1 MTVKEILDVVLSREG
16 LYRNVPNPFATT
28 DLIVQENIRIMN
40 ELINDIVI
48 KNSLSDLLRL
58 CEFTTYNQW
67 IDTNAYEV
75 GDTIYSGKYRY
86 KALLA
91 GMSTVDPATLGL
103 KPGETGTGSDGV
115 TWQCMGDW
123 NQYPFAELA
132 DDCAGIDT
140 GTMVNMNQRVPMQAV
155 NMHQWMVLKA
165 NSVSVGTT
173 GIFNIRD
180 KSIYIFPGLADG
192 TPIQFLYYTEKPI
205 IASDGTRKHKFDNST
220 DTTIIPEEILM
231 LGTVYRYLKDKDVG
245 NWSEVE
251 QEYYSTLRDY
261 EARGHAPQQIDLAGG
276 TLRDVSNYSDGNW
289 DIR

>member
-1 MTVKEILDVVLSREG
+1 MNVKEMLDVVLSREG

-40 ELINDIVI
+40 ELIDDIII
-48 KNSLSDLLRL
+48 KNSLSDLLRE
-58 CEFTTYNQW
+58 CHFTTYLQW
-67 IDTNAYEV
+67 KSGMNLVT
-75 GDTIYSGKYRY
+75 GDVVYSGKYRY
-86 KALLA
+86 KCLVAGTTADDPALLGLNIGDTGA
-91 GMSTVDPATLGL
+91 GA
-103 KPGETGTGSDGV
+103 DGI
-115 TWQCMGDW
+115 TYQCMGDW
-123 NQYPFAELA
+123 NQYPFKELA

-140 GTMVNMNQRVPMQAV
+140 GTMVNMNQRVAMQAV

-165 NSVSVGTT
+165 SSVAVGTT

-180 KSIYIFPGLADG
+180 KSIYIFPGLADD
-192 TPIQFLYYTEKPI
+192 TPIQFLYYTELPV

-220 DTTIIPEEILM
+220 DTSLIPEQILT

-251 QEYYSTLRDY
+251 QEFYNTMRDY
-261 EARGHAPQQIDLAGG
+261 ESRGHAPQQIDLAGG
-276 TLRDVSNYSDGNW
+276 TLRDVSNYTDGNW